1 MVPEDRA
8 CRGRQKNTCIR
19 RLRFLGC
26 RALEMIIMAWPNLL
40 KAKDNARSILLEI
53 DKMLRD
59 ANSLNKKD
67 IVAYK
72 ETMLGEI
79 DKSAQLIEEEL
90 KDITSSLYTHDEAY
104 EVASQ
109 LLSIRGFVRR
119 WDPECA

>member
-1 MVPEDRA
+1 
-8 CRGRQKNTCIR
+8 
-19 RLRFLGC
+19 
-26 RALEMIIMAWPNLL
+26 MIIMAWPNLL

-119 WDPECA
+119 WDPECASNML